1 MQEEALHILT
11 KLNAFSVHVRASH
24 WSSEGYRLYT
34 NVTFT
39 HHFSRCSSMPVRASH
54 WSSEGYRLYTYVTFT
69 YHLSPCSSMVRA
81 SHWSSEGYR

>member
-11 KLNAFSVHVRASH
+11 KLNAFSVH
-24 WSSEGYRLYT
+24 
-34 NVTFT
+34 
-39 HHFSRCSSMPVRASH
+39 VRASH